1 MAATGFSLG
10 EDSDEEVLYHQLATE
25 ETEEEVRGKKKK
37 IFRPRLNRNTIMELS
52 IHNRRLF
59 FLCLLVVEAFGI
71 SAVILT
77 VHWAINIK
85 GGVGYVEN
93 MGIPF
98 NWHPILMTL
107 SLIFLYGNG
116 ALIYRVIPP
125 RNDAHKLKLKLAH
138 AGIMI
143 VAFALMVIGLQAAF
157 DSHNKANPPKPNMY
171 TLHSWIGLLAALL
184 FGCQWALG
192 FAAFLFPK
200 FSPEIRALILPFHQ
214 YFGSAILALAV
225 AAACMGHLEKMIW
238 SNMAGYVAKDTEAQ
252 IVNTTGLFLV
262 LFAMGVTFLLSKF
275 STDHKPGVASK

>member
-1 MAATGFSLG
+1 MGSLG

-25 ETEEEVRGKKKK
+25 ETEEEVRGRKKK

-143 VAFALMVIGLQAAF
+143 VAFALMVIGLQAA
-157 DSHNKANPPKPNMY
+157 
-171 TLHSWIGLLAALL
+171 LL

>member
-1 MAATGFSLG
+1 MGSLG

-71 SAVILT
+71 SAVSLT

-125 RNDAHKLKLKLAH
+125 RNDAHKLKLKIAH

-214 YFGSAILALAV
+214 YFGSAILALAG
-225 AAACMGHLEKMIW
+225 AAALMGHLEKAIW
-238 SNMAGYVAKDTEAQ
+238 SNKGYGQKNGEGVL
-252 IVNTTGLFLV
+252 VNIIGILIILYIS
-262 LFAMGVTFLLSKF
+262 GVTLLLSRF
-275 STDHKPGVASK
+275 SKEDPKNSVHSM

>member
-1 MAATGFSLG
+1 MGSLG
-10 EDSDEEVLYHQLATE
+10 EDSDEELATE
-25 ETEEEVRGKKKK
+25 ETEEEVRGRKKK

-157 DSHNKANPPKPNMY
+157 GSPALRMPMGSRLCRVPFSQVLARDQSTHPSIPSVFWFCHPRPGRGRRLHGPPREDDLVKHGRVRGEGHGGPDREHDRPLPCPLRHGGHLPPEQVLHRPQAWSCLEIISIVPNQ
-171 TLHSWIGLLAALL
+171 LS
-184 FGCQWALG
+184 
-192 FAAFLFPK
+192 
-200 FSPEIRALILPFHQ
+200 IRASNILCPINHP
-214 YFGSAILALAV
+214 
-225 AAACMGHLEKMIW
+225 K
-238 SNMAGYVAKDTEAQ
+238 K
-252 IVNTTGLFLV
+252 
-262 LFAMGVTFLLSKF
+262 
-275 STDHKPGVASK
+275 

>member
-1 MAATGFSLG
+1 MG
-10 EDSDEEVLYHQLATE
+10 ESDNDILDQNNSRSRRENSENTPML
-25 ETEEEVRGKKKK
+25 RGA
-37 IFRPRLNRNTIMELS
+37 RGSMELS

-59 FLCLLVVEAFGI
+59 LGSFLAVEAVGLL
-71 SAVILT
+71 AVILT
-77 VHWAINIK
+77 IHWVNHFKKGVVWGYTDLGIN
-85 GGVGYVEN
+85 
-93 MGIPF
+93 F

-125 RNDAHKLKLKLAH
+125 RNDAHKLKLKIAH

>member
-1 MAATGFSLG
+1 MGSLG

-85 GGVGYVEN
+85 DGVGYVEN

-143 VAFALMVIGLQAAF
+143 VAFVLMVIGLQAAF

-192 FAAFLFPK
+192 F
-200 FSPEIRALILPFHQ
+200 LPFHQ
-214 YFGSAILALAV
+214 YFGSAILDMAV

-238 SNMAGYVAKDTEAQ
+238 SNKAGYVAKDTEAQ
-252 IVNTTGLFLV
+252 IVNTTGLFLI
-262 LFAMGVTFLLSKF
+262 LFAIGVTLLLSKF
-275 STDHKPGVASK
+275 SKDQKPGVASK